1 MNVNNYYRNYIHMGS
16 NVRELAT
23 KLDVTAQRANFAA
36 VMDIVSGFFSY
47 NLHLPYGAPVGIF
60 SLIGVYGALKHN
72 MICVSAFAGYEV
84 FNVCVQ
90 MSLFTTLCLCY
101 MDKDI
106 ETRFGEIAN
115 VNMDGYH
122 YTVGIFF
129 LGISM
134 IYKVFVTYLFL
145 KLRHELIYA
154 KKVADHL
161 LRIRRGENDQ

>member
-1 MNVNNYYRNYIHMGS
+1 MGS

-23 KLDVTAQRANFAA
+23 KLDVTVQRANFAA

-60 SLIGVYGALKHN
+60 SLIGIYGAVNHN
-72 MICVSAFAGYEV
+72 ITCVSAFVGYEV

-90 MSLFTTLCLCY
+90 MSLFTTLWLCY
-101 MDKDI
+101 MDKDT
-106 ETRFGEIAN
+106 ETRFGEIVN
-115 VNMDGYH
+115 VNMNGYH

-134 IYKVFVTYLFL
+134 VYKVFVTYLFL
-145 KLRHELIYA
+145 KLRHELNYA
-154 KKVADHL
+154 KRVTDHL